1 MAVSIGL
8 AGTCNV
14 LGAGSA
20 VASPC
25 IKKSLHSQK
34 DERLERPVISG
45 LAEARA
51 LESSKDTVFVG

>member
-1 MAVSIGL
+1 VVVSIDL

-14 LGAGSA
+14 LSAGSA

-25 IKKSLHSQK
+25 IGKSLRSQR
-34 DERLERPVISG
+34 DENLEQPVISG
-45 LAEARA
+45 VAEARA